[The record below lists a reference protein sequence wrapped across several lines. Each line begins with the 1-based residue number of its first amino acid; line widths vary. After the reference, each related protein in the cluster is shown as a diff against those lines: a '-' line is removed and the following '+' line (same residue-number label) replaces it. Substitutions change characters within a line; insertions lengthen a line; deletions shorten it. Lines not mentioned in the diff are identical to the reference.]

1 VKDSSNSTG
10 GSTVNVTVKNGITTS
25 PTPVLT
31 ATFTSPASGATVKGS
46 TNVGMSVTGSTAV
59 SKTFQLAVDGTVVS
73 TKTVSGTTAAYAW
86 STTGVGDGPHTLTL
100 TVQDSAG
107 GRATATRS
115 VTVANTVP
123 MTAAFTSPAA
133 SATITTTVGMSTTGG
148 ATATSRTYRLSV
160 DGTVLSTQTVN
171 VKTASYAWNT
181 TGVPNGSHTLSLTV
195 TDTANG
201 SATTTRNV
209 TVSNTV
215 TSPAPTGS
223 LQVSVTQ
230 PAGGG
235 ATVSGTQWVTIWV
248 DGAAAGNNTYT
259 LTANGRTVWTETN
272 GDRPST
278 LPWNTASG
286 ANGATTLTVSVKDSA
301 GKTGSRSI
309 SVWVAN

>member
-1 VKDSSNSTG
+1 MV
-10 GSTVNVTVKNGITTS
+10 
-25 PTPVLT
+25 
-31 ATFTSPASGATVKGS
+31 
-46 TNVGMSVTGSTAV
+46 
-59 SKTFQLAVDGTVVS
+59 
-73 TKTVSGTTAAYAW
+73 
-86 STTGVGDGPHTLTL
+86 
-100 TVQDSAG
+100 
-107 GRATATRS
+107 
-115 VTVANTVP
+115 
-123 MTAAFTSPAA
+123 
-133 SATITTTVGMSTTGG
+133 
-148 ATATSRTYRLSV
+148 
-160 DGTVLSTQTVN
+160 STQTVN

>member
-1 VKDSSNSTG
+1 

-46 TNVGMSVTGSTAV
+46 TTVGMSVTGSTAV

-73 TKTVSGTTAAYAW
+73 TKPVSG
-86 STTGVGDGPHTLTL
+86 STTSH
-100 TVQDSAG
+100 
-107 GRATATRS
+107 
-115 VTVANTVP
+115 
-123 MTAAFTSPAA
+123 
-133 SATITTTVGMSTTGG
+133 
-148 ATATSRTYRLSV
+148 
-160 DGTVLSTQTVN
+160 
-171 VKTASYAWNT
+171 AWNT
-181 TGVPNGSHTLSLTV
+181 TGVANGSHTLSLTV

-259 LTANGRTVWTETN
+259 LTANGRTVWTEAN
-272 GDRPST
+272 GDRPAT

-286 ANGATTLTVSVKDSA
+286 ANGAATLPVSVKDSA

>member
-1 VKDSSNSTG
+1 M
-10 GSTVNVTVKNGITTS
+10 
-25 PTPVLT
+25 LT

-46 TNVGMSVTGSTAV
+46 TTVGMSVTGSTAV

-73 TKTVSGTTAAYAW
+73 TKTVSGSTTSYVW
-86 STTGVGDGPHTLTL
+86 STTSVADGPHTLAL

-115 VTVANTVP
+115 VTVKNTVP

-133 SATITTTVGMSTTGG
+133 GATVKGTTTVWMSTTGG

-160 DGTVLSTQTVN
+160 DGTVVSTQTVS

-181 TGVPNGSHTLSLTV
+181 TGVANGSHTLSLTV

-259 LTANGRTVWTETN
+259 LTANGRTVWTEAN
-272 GDRPST
+272 GDRPAT